1 MKTYINKYITM
12 DSFLKLPLLLIAMSV
27 VCHTLPQN
35 DIAENIAAK
44 HELKINSKQTQQN
57 NKEEK
62 SEDHRIAGPGQ
73 GCTIRYE
80 TKFEVQVVE
89 NIRQECNEWTE

>member
-1 MKTYINKYITM
+1 M
-12 DSFLKLPLLLIAMSV
+12 DSFLKLPLLLITISV

-44 HELKINSKQTQQN
+44 HKLEINSKQTHQN
-57 NKEEK
+57 NKEER
-62 SEDHRIAGPGQ
+62 SEDHRIAGPVQ

-80 TKFEVQVVE
+80 TKFEVHEVE
-89 NIRQECNEWTE
+89 NVRKECNEWTE